1 MPTNDQSAGA
11 MPVAGGAMPP
21 QSYPF
26 GPVWAPYRL
35 PFPGANGVV
44 TPREIGISFEG
55 EAGATSDS
63 SAGATGAGAA
73 SDAGSTSGSDAGS
86 SATDDVALGEAGK
99 ATLQKI
105 REELKAER
113 DARRAAEK
121 DRDELRT
128 KGQTESEKAIA
139 DAKKAGADEVIGNRD
154 YEGEIS
160 GAGSTVDINSIGR
173 VTIGNYT
180 KNTDIG
186 APETLTSSQK
196 QLVIDQQKFFNFQV
210 DDIDKAQT
218 KPKVMAEAMKE
229 AAFGLSDVEDLFLA
243 GFHTG
248 AAAANLIGNDVTPTS
263 VTTPAQA
270 YEFLVDL
277 GVLLDEQSIPS
288 DGRSAVI
295 PAVVPRAPAEGRPVR
310 EERRRPVG
318 AQERAGR

>member
-1 MPTNDQSAGA
+1 
-11 MPVAGGAMPP
+11 VAADG
-21 QSYPF
+21 
-26 GPVWAPYRL
+26 RR
-35 PFPGANGVV
+35 
-44 TPREIGISFEG
+44 T
-55 EAGATSDS
+55 
-63 SAGATGAGAA
+63 
-73 SDAGSTSGSDAGS
+73 
-86 SATDDVALGEAGK
+86 ATDIQRSTRKANPMALDNFIPVIWSANLLSNINK
-99 ATLQKI
+99 AHVYAQDSVT
-105 REELKAER
+105 
-113 DARRAAEK
+113 
-121 DRDELRT
+121 
-128 KGQTESEKAIA
+128 
-139 DAKKAGADEVIGNRD
+139 NRD

-295 PAVVPRAPAEGRPVR
+295 PAWYHGLLQKDDRFVKNGVDLSVLKNGQVGEAAGFTILKSNNVPNTAGAKYKIQASHRMARSFAEQVASTEAYRPEKRFGDAVKGLHVYGGKLVR
-310 EERRRPVG
+310 DVALAVLTANRT
-318 AQERAGR
+318 